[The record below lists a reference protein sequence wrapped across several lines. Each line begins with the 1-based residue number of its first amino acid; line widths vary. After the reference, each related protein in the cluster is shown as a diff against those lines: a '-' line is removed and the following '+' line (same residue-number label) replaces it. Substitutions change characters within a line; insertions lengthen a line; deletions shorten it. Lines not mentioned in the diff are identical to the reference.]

1 MASKRL
7 KTSAS
12 ETKKIQYRFNKLNSL
27 PTQIAEKWFSLD
39 EQTGLIETNSN
50 EIDYEKFTEIL
61 LAIDILAEESDLIE
75 TITFK
80 IEINDLNDN
89 PPVFDLKYDYEP
101 KVNEDTSETLNEERL
116 LAKFLAYDLDGS
128 DKNSIISYSIESVKP
143 SSQFLSVESFK
154 LEKINGNHDN
164 SVCKCSFFQK

>member
-1 MASKRL
+1 M
-7 KTSAS
+7 
-12 ETKKIQYRFNKLNSL
+12 
-27 PTQIAEKWFSLD
+27 
-39 EQTGLIETNSN
+39 
-50 EIDYEKFTEIL
+50 
-61 LAIDILAEESDLIE
+61 IE

-128 DKNSIISYSIESVKP
+128 DKNSIVSYSIESVKP

-154 LEKINGNHDN
+154 LEKINGNHDT
-164 SVCKCSFFQK
+164 SVC